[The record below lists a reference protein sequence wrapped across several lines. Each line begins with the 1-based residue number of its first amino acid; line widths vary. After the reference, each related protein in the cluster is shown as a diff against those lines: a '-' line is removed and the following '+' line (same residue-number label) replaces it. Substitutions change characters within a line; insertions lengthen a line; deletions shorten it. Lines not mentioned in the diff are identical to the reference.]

1 MKKMT
6 LLAAMAVCGMGAM
19 NAQYIVEPGISR
31 TTETGAIYDALL
43 LCDATIAEL
52 QQAGKTV
59 NDFRA
64 DDVNRAM
71 DVWNS
76 GETLSGGS
84 AIGPGVDDNMDGYSS
99 FIVVAPQGWSGGG
112 LRFAAGTNM
121 DCSHFSDDTHFHC
134 AIKEGG
140 SGLPTSLGI
149 TILDDQ
155 ADGFNP
161 AKIAV
166 GPAFDD
172 NGTMRPTVGSI
183 PEGGDWAAID
193 ITFGDLKRMFP
204 AFSYSTTNKFASSEL
219 GYVFSFVGGA
229 VAGTGFDFDAV
240 YFYSPN
246 NAGVE
251 GVAADEVDILV
262 SDKTVSVLGGKDGI
276 ELYNIS
282 GQLVKKVANTVM
294 GIEDLNA
301 GIYVVKAGNAVKK
314 VVIR

>member
-1 MKKMT
+1 MT

-149 TILDDQ
+149 TILDDPT
-155 ADGFNP
+155 DGFNP

-172 NGTMRPTVGSI
+172 NGTMRPTIGSI
-183 PEGGDWAAID
+183 PTGGDWAAMD
-193 ITFGDLKRMFP
+193 ITFGDLKKIFP
-204 AFSYSTTNKFASSEL
+204 AFSYSTTNKFASSAL

-240 YFYSPN
+240 YFYTPASG
-246 NAGVE
+246 GVE
-251 GVAADEVDILV
+251 GVAADDAEIMV
-262 SDKTVSVLGGKDGI
+262 SDKTVSVLGGEAGI

>member
-19 NAQYIVEPGISR
+19 NAQYIVEPGIER
-31 TTETGAIYDALL
+31 TTSTGAIYDVVVLN
-43 LCDATIAEL
+43 DATIAEL

-59 NDFRA
+59 NDLRV
-64 DDVNRAM
+64 DETNVCT
-71 DVWNS
+71 DVWEK
-76 GETLSGGS
+76 GETLQGGS
-84 AIGPGVDDNMDGYSS
+84 AIGPGVDGNMDGYPSW
-99 FIVVAPQGWSGGG
+99 IVGNAGWSGGG
-112 LRFAAGTNM
+112 LRMVAGYNM
-121 DCSHFSDDTHFHC
+121 DCSHFTDDTHFHC
-134 AIKEGG
+134 AIKAGG
-140 SGLPTSLGI
+140 SGLPASLALI
-149 TILDDQ
+149 VLDDKT
-155 ADGFNP
+155 DGFLP

-166 GPAFDD
+166 GTAFND
-172 NGTMRPTVGSI
+172 GGAIYPTVGSI
-183 PEGGDWAAID
+183 PEGGDWAAVD
-193 ITFGDLKRMFP
+193 ITFGDLKRFYP
-204 AFSYSTTNKFASSEL
+204 TFSYSTTSKFASSTQ
-219 GYVFSFVGGA
+219 GYVISYLGGS
-229 VAGTGFDFDAV
+229 VAGQGFDLDAV
-240 YFYSPN
+240 YFYTPANGS
-246 NAGVE
+246 VE

>member
-43 LCDATIAEL
+43 LCDATIAVL

-183 PEGGDWAAID
+183 PEDGDWAAID
-193 ITFGDLKRMFP
+193 ITFGDLKKIFP

-240 YFYSPN
+240 YFYTPAN
-246 NAGVE
+246 GGVE
-251 GVAADEVDILV
+251 GVAADDAEIMV
-262 SDKTVSVLGGKDGI
+262 SDKTVSVLGGEAGI

>member
-19 NAQYIVEPGISR
+19 NAQYIVEPSISR

-193 ITFGDLKRMFP
+193 ITFGDLKKIFP

-240 YFYSPN
+240 YFYTPAN
-246 NAGVE
+246 GGVE
-251 GVAADEVDILV
+251 GVAADDAEIMV
-262 SDKTVSVLGGKDGI
+262 SDKTVSVLGGEAGI